1 MSWTI
6 VKRETKESTERKGKV
21 YKSRIITFKNGFDGL
36 KIVSC
41 MYYDKEVYCVSRWLF
56 ESETSETLFAGSGI
70 LIAQYVNLKTAFKI
84 LRATSSLIELENKNF
99 RRELGAQ
106 IQARLAEK

>member
-1 MSWTI
+1 MSWKI
-6 VKRETKESTERKGKV
+6 VKREIKKRIRAKGKD

-41 MYYDKEVYCVSRWLF
+41 MNYNRETYLVSRWLF

-70 LIAQYVNLKTAFKI
+70 LIAQYVNLKTAFKT
-84 LRATSSLIELENKNF
+84 LRTEMLKIENQNK
-99 RRELGAQ
+99 E
-106 IQARLAEK
+106 

>member
-1 MSWTI
+1 MSWKI
-6 VKRETKESTERKGKV
+6 VKREIKERVRAKGKD

-41 MYYDKEVYCVSRWLF
+41 ISYDKVVYCVSRWLF

-70 LIAQYVNLKTAFKI
+70 LMAQYVDLKNAFKV
-84 LRATSSLIELENKNF
+84 LRAEMLK
-99 RRELGAQ
+99 
-106 IQARLAEK
+106 K

>member
-1 MSWTI
+1 MSRKS
-6 VKRETKESTERKGKV
+6 VKREIVERISAKGKD

-41 MYYDKEVYCVSRWLF
+41 MYYDRETYCVSRWLF

-70 LIAQYVNLKTAFKI
+70 LIAQYVNLKTAFKT
-84 LRATSSLIELENKNF
+84 LRAEMLKIENQNK
-99 RRELGAQ
+99 E
-106 IQARLAEK
+106 EK